1 VNWTPMRIDIAIAVV
16 IAAIVLI
23 VSPGTAIDAI
33 LVLILLVAWGVIAL
47 IDRRRAGREPIFRF
61 RRRT

>member
-1 VNWTPMRIDIAIAVV
+1 MRIDIAIAVV

-33 LVLILLVAWGVIAL
+33 LVLILLVAWGVISL
-47 IDRRRAGREPIFRF
+47 IDRRGTGREPIFRF
-61 RRRT
+61 RRR

>member
-1 VNWTPMRIDIAIAVV
+1 MRIDIAIAVV

-33 LVLILLVAWGVIAL
+33 LALILLVAWGVIAL
-47 IDRRRAGREPIFRF
+47 IDRRRARHEPIFRF
-61 RRRT
+61 RRR

>member
-1 VNWTPMRIDIAIAVV
+1 MRIDIAIAVV

-47 IDRRRAGREPIFRF
+47 IDRRRARREAIFRF
-61 RRRT
+61 RRR

>member
-1 VNWTPMRIDIAIAVV
+1 VTWTALRIDIAIAMV
-16 IAAIVLI
+16 IAVIVLI

-47 IDRRRAGREPIFRF
+47 IDRRRARREAIFRF
-61 RRRT
+61 RRR

>member
-1 VNWTPMRIDIAIAVV
+1 MTWTALRIDIAIAVV
-16 IAAIVLI
+16 IAVIVLI

-47 IDRRRAGREPIFRF
+47 IDHRRARREPIIRF
-61 RRRT
+61 RRR

>member
-1 VNWTPMRIDIAIAVV
+1 VTWTALRIDIAIAVV

-33 LVLILLVAWGVIAL
+33 LVLILLVAWGVSAL
-47 IDRRRAGREPIFRF
+47 INRRRARHEPIFRS
-61 RRRT
+61 RRR

>member
-1 VNWTPMRIDIAIAVV
+1 MTWTALRIDIAIAMV
-16 IAAIVLI
+16 IAVIVLI

-47 IDRRRAGREPIFRF
+47 IDRRRARREAIFRF
-61 RRRT
+61 RRR